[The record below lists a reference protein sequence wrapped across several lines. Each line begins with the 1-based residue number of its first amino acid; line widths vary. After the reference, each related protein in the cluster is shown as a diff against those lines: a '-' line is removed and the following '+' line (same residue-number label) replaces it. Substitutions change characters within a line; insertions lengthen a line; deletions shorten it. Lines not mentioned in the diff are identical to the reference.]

1 MPFET
6 WNCLITVEIFNSTV
20 QYTNQYV
27 LIFQPNFSRESD
39 ANLTDK
45 IEIKTY
51 ISLLC
56 LTWVLRSEKKSL
68 EELCV
73 TDGYGIISLSGEPQ
87 MLQVPNQ
94 RHCWINYSLSIK
106 LFTIFQQKPRMYLT
120 DPCDRHVCI
129 EGATDRGSYL
139 SRNAEPTPV
148 AVLSK
153 A

>member
-56 LTWVLRSEKKSL
+56 LT
-68 EELCV
+68 
-73 TDGYGIISLSGEPQ
+73 
-87 MLQVPNQ
+87 
-94 RHCWINYSLSIK
+94 
-106 LFTIFQQKPRMYLT
+106 
-120 DPCDRHVCI
+120 
-129 EGATDRGSYL
+129 
-139 SRNAEPTPV
+139 
-148 AVLSK
+148 
-153 A
+153 